1 MTIRKNQEK
10 IDKVNFE
17 IFPVY
22 IADVLKKMHKMQAES
37 LEDYSLSAIHAPYM
51 TTLAA
56 HAEGL
61 TMAELS
67 KILKLDKANTS
78 RAMNE
83 LLDKGF
89 AEKAEDKKKK
99 SVLRLTES
107 GLAAAA
113 DGRVD
118 RIILT
123 GGLAHSR
130 YVTGYLTQKLSF
142 IAPVE
147 VMAGEFELE
156 ALAAGASRVLN
167 GQEQPRRFADIPQA

>member
-113 DGRVD
+113 ALTERMTAFIDEVLSPLDGFEKR
-118 RIILT
+118 RLYKLLYK
-123 GGLAHSR
+123 LASKD
-130 YVTGYLTQKLSF
+130 V
-142 IAPVE
+142 
-147 VMAGEFELE
+147 
-156 ALAAGASRVLN
+156 
-167 GQEQPRRFADIPQA
+167 

>member
-113 DGRVD
+113 A
-118 RIILT
+118 LT
-123 GGLAHSR
+123 ERMTA
-130 YVTGYLTQKLSF
+130 F
-142 IAPVE
+142 I
-147 VMAGEFELE
+147 GE
-156 ALAAGASRVLN
+156 ALSPLDGFEKRRLYKLLYKLASKDV
-167 GQEQPRRFADIPQA
+167 

>member
-22 IADVLKKMHKMQAES
+22 IADVLKKMQAES

-113 DGRVD
+113 ALTERMTAFIGEVLSPLDGFEKR
-118 RIILT
+118 RLYKLLYK
-123 GGLAHSR
+123 LASKD
-130 YVTGYLTQKLSF
+130 V
-142 IAPVE
+142 
-147 VMAGEFELE
+147 
-156 ALAAGASRVLN
+156 
-167 GQEQPRRFADIPQA
+167 

>member
-107 GLAAAA
+107 GLAVAAA
-113 DGRVD
+113 LTERMTAFIGEVLSPLDGFEKR
-118 RIILT
+118 RLYKLLYK
-123 GGLAHSR
+123 LASKD
-130 YVTGYLTQKLSF
+130 V
-142 IAPVE
+142 
-147 VMAGEFELE
+147 
-156 ALAAGASRVLN
+156 
-167 GQEQPRRFADIPQA
+167 

>member
-83 LLDKGF
+83 L
-89 AEKAEDKKKK
+89 
-99 SVLRLTES
+99 
-107 GLAAAA
+107 AAAA
-113 DGRVD
+113 ALTERMTAFIGEVLSPLDGFEKR
-118 RIILT
+118 RLYKLLYK
-123 GGLAHSR
+123 LASKD
-130 YVTGYLTQKLSF
+130 V
-142 IAPVE
+142 
-147 VMAGEFELE
+147 
-156 ALAAGASRVLN
+156 
-167 GQEQPRRFADIPQA
+167 